1 MPCAPHLAMVEH
13 SSGLGDRGRETV
25 PAHPHGAQGACD
37 QGQVGTSERADTG
50 PRCLH
55 RPPQPSSAT
64 PCGVRLWPTTDD
76 GGVATA
82 GDRADPSQLCRP
94 TRTPVGLGG
103 AASPKARAT
112 RRLWLLCRLRRS
124 LCPAR
129 ARAPPTAPRQRRRGS
144 VDLDGTSPPWA
155 SAAHLQS
162 RGTREPQGST
172 LGGRHCHHCAQEQG
186 TDRAGT
192 PALAPTHT
200 GCGGHMTASP
210 SPTAGCPLE
219 GAAPLLLGGGDQPNA
234 ILGEFQA
241 RGHTFVQ

>member
-1 MPCAPHLAMVEH
+1 MGWMTEAGRRSLPTRT
-13 SSGLGDRGRETV
+13 GLKVPVTRGRWGRANEQTRGPGASTAHHSRPV
-25 PAHPHGAQGACD
+25 PHRAAC
-37 QGQVGTSERADTG
+37 ACG
-50 PRCLH
+50 P
-55 RPPQPSSAT
+55 P
-64 PCGVRLWPTTDD
+64 PTTA
-76 GGVATA
+76 VWRLQVTEQT
-82 GDRADPSQLCRP
+82 RLSRP

-103 AASPKARAT
+103 AASPEARAT
-112 RRLWLLCRLRRS
+112 RRLRLLCRLRRS

-129 ARAPPTAPRQRRRGS
+129 ARAPPAAPRQRRRGS

-234 ILGEFQA
+234 ILGGFQA